1 MMKGPQKRNVNGKK
15 ADINMERAME
25 LSDEEWERLIEDEPR
40 DFPKSYYLCKQN
52 PEEYDGMDV

>member
-15 ADINMERAME
+15 ADINMEQAIE

-52 PEEYDGMDV
+52 PEKYDGMDV